1 MGIVFKQTSWNIV
14 TITVAI
20 LIGGIN
26 TLYFYPEFLR
36 EQYYGLVVFLL
47 ATSNLLQPL
56 MSFGAQHTIIKFF
69 SSFKNVKE
77 KDEFLSSII
86 FLPLFFILPVCFLV
100 VQFHDLIAEFL
111 SVKNPIIKSYVWVIF
126 LVSFATS
133 YFEVF
138 YAWSRVQFKSIFGNI
153 LKEIYPRIA
162 VFILLFLVSIDILTK
177 ENFVWWL
184 TGLYYIRLIIM
195 IIYSLF
201 LYTPKFSVKIPNNF
215 KEILSYS
222 IYILLAGSAASF
234 LIDIDKYM
242 IPQKQAISQTAY
254 YAVAVFIATVVEI
267 PGRAMF
273 QIINPLVAR
282 SLNENNINELNDLYT
297 KSSINLLIIAGL
309 FFLVININIVPF
321 YNLMSSSSYGDA
333 IWVVLMI
340 SLSKLILMSFGCGP
354 AILATSK
361 FYKITLPFSIFM
373 AVSVYFLND
382 ILIDIYS
389 INGAALSTLIVVI
402 FFTFFKILYIKFKL
416 DIIPY
421 SIHTIKV
428 LAIILFTFFIFVGID
443 NDGRLFYFLF
453 SDLEFEFSNV
463 LEIIFNSVLV
473 SSLYL
478 YIVYKSKSSKSV
490 NNFINK
496 LLRGNFRL

>member
-14 TITVAI
+14 TITIAI

-36 EQYYGLVVFLL
+36 EKYYGLVVFLL

-69 SSFKNVKE
+69 SSFKNIKE

-273 QIINPLVAR
+273 QIINPLVAKA
-282 SLNENNINELNDLYT
+282 LNEENFVELKNLY
-297 KSSINLLIIAGL
+297 KQSSENLLIVCGL
-309 FFLVININIVPF
+309 FFLLINLNIDSF
-321 YNLMSSSSYGDA
+321 YMLLNNQEYSDA
-333 IWVVLMI
+333 SLVVLII
-340 SLSKLILMSFGCGP
+340 SSAKLIQMSFGCGP

-361 FYKITLPFSIFM
+361 FYKITLPFSIAM

-382 ILIDIYS
+382 YLIDLYG
-389 INGAALSTLIVVI
+389 INGAAISTFIVLLI
-402 FFTFFKILYIKFKL
+402 FTVLKIIYIRNKVKL
-416 DIIPY
+416 QPFNFN
-421 SIHTIKV
+421 SIKV
-428 LAIILFTFFIFVGID
+428 FTSILLIYFFNSYINLELSPLIEIIIRSIIILIT
-443 NDGRLFYFLF
+443 Y
-453 SDLEFEFSNV
+453 
-463 LEIIFNSVLV
+463 VLV
-473 SSLYL
+473 
-478 YIVYKSKSSKSV
+478 INFFGVSKKMKDLL
-490 NNFINK
+490 NTNF
-496 LLRGNFRL
+496 

>member
-69 SSFKNVKE
+69 SSFKNSKE

-100 VQFHDLIAEFL
+100 IQFHDLIAEFL

-215 KEILSYS
+215 KEILLYS

-273 QIINPLVAR
+273 QIINPLVAKA
-282 SLNENNINELNDLYT
+282 LNEENFVELKNLY
-297 KSSINLLIIAGL
+297 KQSSENLLIVCGL
-309 FFLVININIVPF
+309 FFLLINLNIDSF
-321 YNLMSSSSYGDA
+321 YMLLNNQEYSDA
-333 IWVVLMI
+333 SLVVLII
-340 SLSKLILMSFGCGP
+340 SSAKLIQMSFGCGP

-361 FYKITLPFSIFM
+361 FYKITLPFSIAM

-382 ILIDIYS
+382 YLIDLYG
-389 INGAALSTLIVVI
+389 INGAAISTFIVLLIFTVLKIIYIRYKVKLQPFNFNSIKIFTSILLIYFFNSYINLELSPLIE
-402 FFTFFKILYIKFKL
+402 
-416 DIIPY
+416 IIIR
-421 SIHTIKV
+421 SV
-428 LAIILFTFFIFVGID
+428 IILMTYVIIIYFFGV
-443 NDGRLFYFLF
+443 
-453 SDLEFEFSNV
+453 SKKMKDLLNT
-463 LEIIFNSVLV
+463 
-473 SSLYL
+473 
-478 YIVYKSKSSKSV
+478 
-490 NNFINK
+490 NF
-496 LLRGNFRL
+496 

>member
-69 SSFKNVKE
+69 SSFKNIKE

-273 QIINPLVAR
+273 QIINPLVAKA
-282 SLNENNINELNDLYT
+282 LNEENFIELKNLYSQ
-297 KSSINLLIIAGL
+297 SSENLLIVCGL
-309 FFLVININIVPF
+309 FFLLINLNIDSF
-321 YNLMSSSSYGDA
+321 YMLLNNQEYSNASL
-333 IWVVLMI
+333 VVLII
-340 SLSKLILMSFGCGP
+340 SSAKLIQMSFGCGP

-361 FYKITLPFSIFM
+361 FYKITLPFSIAM
-373 AVSVYFLND
+373 AISVYFLND
-382 ILIDIYS
+382 YLIDLYG
-389 INGAALSTLIVVI
+389 INGAAISTFIVLLIFTVLKIIYIRYKVKLQPFNFNSIKIFTSILLIYFFNSYINLELSPLIE
-402 FFTFFKILYIKFKL
+402 
-416 DIIPY
+416 IIIR
-421 SIHTIKV
+421 SI
-428 LAIILFTFFIFVGID
+428 IILITYVLIIYFFGV
-443 NDGRLFYFLF
+443 
-453 SDLEFEFSNV
+453 SKKMKDLLNT
-463 LEIIFNSVLV
+463 
-473 SSLYL
+473 
-478 YIVYKSKSSKSV
+478 
-490 NNFINK
+490 NF
-496 LLRGNFRL
+496 

>member
-14 TITVAI
+14 TITIAI

-69 SSFKNVKE
+69 SSFKNIKE

-184 TGLYYIRLIIM
+184 TGLYYIRLAIM

-273 QIINPLVAR
+273 QIINPLVAKA
-282 SLNENNINELNDLYT
+282 LNEENFVELKNLY
-297 KSSINLLIIAGL
+297 KQSSENLLIVCGL
-309 FFLVININIVPF
+309 FFLLINLNIDSF
-321 YNLMSSSSYGDA
+321 YMLLNNQEYSNASL
-333 IWVVLMI
+333 VVLII
-340 SLSKLILMSFGCGP
+340 SSAKLIQMSFGCGP

-361 FYKITLPFSIFM
+361 FYKITLPFSIAM
-373 AVSVYFLND
+373 AVSVYFFND
-382 ILIDIYS
+382 YLIDLYG
-389 INGAALSTLIVVI
+389 INGAAISTFIVLLIFTVLKIIYIRYKVKLQPFNFNSIKIFTSILLIYFFNSYINLELSPLIE
-402 FFTFFKILYIKFKL
+402 
-416 DIIPY
+416 IIIR
-421 SIHTIKV
+421 SI
-428 LAIILFTFFIFVGID
+428 IILIT
-443 NDGRLFYFLF
+443 Y
-453 SDLEFEFSNV
+453 
-463 LEIIFNSVLV
+463 VLV
-473 SSLYL
+473 IYFFG
-478 YIVYKSKSSKSV
+478 VSKKMKDLL
-490 NNFINK
+490 NTNF
-496 LLRGNFRL
+496 

>member
-138 YAWSRVQFKSIFGNI
+138 YAWSRVHFKSIFGNI

-273 QIINPLVAR
+273 QIINPLVAKA
-282 SLNENNINELNDLYT
+282 LNEENFIELKNLYSQ
-297 KSSINLLIIAGL
+297 SSENLLIVCGL
-309 FFLVININIVPF
+309 FFLLINLNIDSF
-321 YNLMSSSSYGDA
+321 YMLLNNQEYSDA
-333 IWVVLMI
+333 SLVVLII
-340 SLSKLILMSFGCGP
+340 SSAKLIQMSFGCGP

-361 FYKITLPFSIFM
+361 FYKITLPFSIAM

-382 ILIDIYS
+382 YLIDLYG
-389 INGAALSTLIVVI
+389 INGAAISTFIVLLIFTVLKIIYIRYKVKLQPFNFNSIKIFTSILLIYFFNSYINLELSPLIE
-402 FFTFFKILYIKFKL
+402 
-416 DIIPY
+416 IIIR
-421 SIHTIKV
+421 SI
-428 LAIILFTFFIFVGID
+428 IILIT
-443 NDGRLFYFLF
+443 Y
-453 SDLEFEFSNV
+453 
-463 LEIIFNSVLV
+463 VLV
-473 SSLYL
+473 IYFFG
-478 YIVYKSKSSKSV
+478 VSKKMKDLL
-490 NNFINK
+490 NTNF
-496 LLRGNFRL
+496 

>member
-273 QIINPLVAR
+273 QIINPLVAKA
-282 SLNENNINELNDLYT
+282 LNEENFIELKNLYNQ
-297 KSSINLLIIAGL
+297 SSENLLIVCGL
-309 FFLVININIVPF
+309 FFLLINLNIDSF
-321 YNLMSSSSYGDA
+321 YMLLNNQEYSNASL
-333 IWVVLMI
+333 VVLII
-340 SLSKLILMSFGCGP
+340 SSAKLIQMSFGCGP

-361 FYKITLPFSIFM
+361 FYKITLPFSIAM

-382 ILIDIYS
+382 YLIDLYG
-389 INGAALSTLIVVI
+389 INGAAISTFIVLLIFTVLKIIYIRYKVKLQPFNFNSIKIFTSILLIYFFNSYINLELSPLIE
-402 FFTFFKILYIKFKL
+402 
-416 DIIPY
+416 IIIR
-421 SIHTIKV
+421 SI
-428 LAIILFTFFIFVGID
+428 IILITYVLIIYFFGV
-443 NDGRLFYFLF
+443 
-453 SDLEFEFSNV
+453 SKKMKDLLNTDF
-463 LEIIFNSVLV
+463 
-473 SSLYL
+473 
-478 YIVYKSKSSKSV
+478 
-490 NNFINK
+490 
-496 LLRGNFRL
+496 

>member
-138 YAWSRVQFKSIFGNI
+138 YAWSRVHFKSIFGNI

-273 QIINPLVAR
+273 QIINPLVAKA
-282 SLNENNINELNDLYT
+282 LNEENFVELKNLY
-297 KSSINLLIIAGL
+297 KQSSENLLIVCGL
-309 FFLVININIVPF
+309 FFLLINLNIDSF
-321 YNLMSSSSYGDA
+321 YMLLNNQEYSNASL
-333 IWVVLMI
+333 VVLII
-340 SLSKLILMSFGCGP
+340 SSAKLIQMSFGCGP

-361 FYKITLPFSIFM
+361 FYKITLPFSIAM

-382 ILIDIYS
+382 YLIDLYG
-389 INGAALSTLIVVI
+389 INGAAISTFIVLLIFTVLKIIYIRYKVKLQPFNFNSIKIFTSILLIYFFNSYINLELSPLIE
-402 FFTFFKILYIKFKL
+402 
-416 DIIPY
+416 IIIR
-421 SIHTIKV
+421 SI
-428 LAIILFTFFIFVGID
+428 IILIT
-443 NDGRLFYFLF
+443 Y
-453 SDLEFEFSNV
+453 
-463 LEIIFNSVLV
+463 VLV
-473 SSLYL
+473 IYFFG
-478 YIVYKSKSSKSV
+478 VSKKMKDLL
-490 NNFINK
+490 NTNF
-496 LLRGNFRL
+496 

>member
-14 TITVAI
+14 TITIAI

-69 SSFKNVKE
+69 SSFKNIKE

-273 QIINPLVAR
+273 QIINPLVAKA
-282 SLNENNINELNDLYT
+282 LNEENFVELKNLY
-297 KSSINLLIIAGL
+297 KQSSENLLIVCGL
-309 FFLVININIVPF
+309 FFLLINLNIDSF
-321 YNLMSSSSYGDA
+321 YMFLNNQEYSDA
-333 IWVVLMI
+333 SLVVLII
-340 SLSKLILMSFGCGP
+340 SSAKLIQMSFGCGP

-361 FYKITLPFSIFM
+361 FYKITLPFSIAM

-382 ILIDIYS
+382 YLIDLYG
-389 INGAALSTLIVVI
+389 INGAAISTFIVLLIFTVLKIIYIRYKVKLQPFNFNSIKIFTSILLIYFFNSYINLELSPLIE
-402 FFTFFKILYIKFKL
+402 
-416 DIIPY
+416 IIIR
-421 SIHTIKV
+421 SI
-428 LAIILFTFFIFVGID
+428 IILIT
-443 NDGRLFYFLF
+443 Y
-453 SDLEFEFSNV
+453 
-463 LEIIFNSVLV
+463 VLV
-473 SSLYL
+473 IYFFG
-478 YIVYKSKSSKSV
+478 VSKKMKDLL
-490 NNFINK
+490 NANF
-496 LLRGNFRL
+496 

>member
-69 SSFKNVKE
+69 SSFKNIKE

-273 QIINPLVAR
+273 QIINPLVAKA
-282 SLNENNINELNDLYT
+282 LNEENFVELKNLY
-297 KSSINLLIIAGL
+297 KQSSENLLIVCGL
-309 FFLVININIVPF
+309 FFLLINLNIDSF
-321 YNLMSSSSYGDA
+321 YMLLNNQEYSDA
-333 IWVVLMI
+333 SLVVLII
-340 SLSKLILMSFGCGP
+340 SSAKLIQMSFGCGP

-361 FYKITLPFSIFM
+361 FYKITLPFSIAM

-382 ILIDIYS
+382 YLIDLYG
-389 INGAALSTLIVVI
+389 INGAAISTFIVLLIFTVLKIIYIRYKVKLQPFNFNSIKIFTSILLIYFFNSYINLELSPLIE
-402 FFTFFKILYIKFKL
+402 
-416 DIIPY
+416 IIIR
-421 SIHTIKV
+421 SI
-428 LAIILFTFFIFVGID
+428 IILITYVLIIYFFGV
-443 NDGRLFYFLF
+443 
-453 SDLEFEFSNV
+453 SKKMKDLLNT
-463 LEIIFNSVLV
+463 
-473 SSLYL
+473 
-478 YIVYKSKSSKSV
+478 
-490 NNFINK
+490 NF
-496 LLRGNFRL
+496 

>member
-69 SSFKNVKE
+69 SSFKNINE

-184 TGLYYIRLIIM
+184 TGLYYIRLAIM

-273 QIINPLVAR
+273 QIINPLVAKA
-282 SLNENNINELNDLYT
+282 LNEENFIELKNLYSQ
-297 KSSINLLIIAGL
+297 SSENLLIVCGL
-309 FFLVININIVPF
+309 FFLLINLNIDSF
-321 YNLMSSSSYGDA
+321 YMLLNNQEYSDA
-333 IWVVLMI
+333 SLVVLII
-340 SLSKLILMSFGCGP
+340 SSAKLIQMSFGCGP

-361 FYKITLPFSIFM
+361 FYKITLPFSIAM

-382 ILIDIYS
+382 YLIDLYG
-389 INGAALSTLIVVI
+389 INGAAISTFIVLLI
-402 FFTFFKILYIKFKL
+402 FTVLKIIYIRYKVKL
-416 DIIPY
+416 QPFNFN
-421 SIHTIKV
+421 SIKV
-428 LAIILFTFFIFVGID
+428 FTSILLIYFFNSYINLELSPLIEIIIRSIIILIT
-443 NDGRLFYFLF
+443 Y
-453 SDLEFEFSNV
+453 
-463 LEIIFNSVLV
+463 VLV
-473 SSLYL
+473 
-478 YIVYKSKSSKSV
+478 INFFGVSKKMKDLL
-490 NNFINK
+490 NTNF
-496 LLRGNFRL
+496 

>member
-69 SSFKNVKE
+69 SSFKNIKE

-100 VQFHDLIAEFL
+100 IQFHDLIAEFL

-273 QIINPLVAR
+273 QIINPLVAKA
-282 SLNENNINELNDLYT
+282 LNEENFVELKNLY
-297 KSSINLLIIAGL
+297 KQSSENLLIVCGL
-309 FFLVININIVPF
+309 FFLLINLNIDSF
-321 YNLMSSSSYGDA
+321 YMLLNNQEYSDA
-333 IWVVLMI
+333 SLVVLII
-340 SLSKLILMSFGCGP
+340 SSAKLIQMSFGCGP

-361 FYKITLPFSIFM
+361 FYKITLPFSIAM

-382 ILIDIYS
+382 YLIDLYG
-389 INGAALSTLIVVI
+389 INGAAISTFIVLLIFTVLKIIYIRYKVKLQPFNFNSIKIFTSILLIYFFNSYINLELSPLIE
-402 FFTFFKILYIKFKL
+402 
-416 DIIPY
+416 IIIR
-421 SIHTIKV
+421 SV
-428 LAIILFTFFIFVGID
+428 IILMTYFIIIYFFG
-443 NDGRLFYFLF
+443 L
-453 SDLEFEFSNV
+453 SKKMKDLLNT
-463 LEIIFNSVLV
+463 
-473 SSLYL
+473 
-478 YIVYKSKSSKSV
+478 
-490 NNFINK
+490 NF
-496 LLRGNFRL
+496 

>member
-20 LIGGIN
+20 LIGGVN

-69 SSFKNVKE
+69 SSFKNIKE

-273 QIINPLVAR
+273 QIINPLVAKA
-282 SLNENNINELNDLYT
+282 LNEENFVELKNLY
-297 KSSINLLIIAGL
+297 KQSSENLLIVCGL
-309 FFLVININIVPF
+309 FFLLINLNIDSF
-321 YNLMSSSSYGDA
+321 YMLLNNQEYSDA
-333 IWVVLMI
+333 SLVVLII
-340 SLSKLILMSFGCGP
+340 SSAKLIQMSFGCGP

-361 FYKITLPFSIFM
+361 FYKITLPFSIAM

-382 ILIDIYS
+382 YLIDLYG
-389 INGAALSTLIVVI
+389 INGAAISTFIVLLIFTVLKIIYIRYKVKLQPFNFNSIKIFTSILLIYFFNSYINLELSPLIE
-402 FFTFFKILYIKFKL
+402 
-416 DIIPY
+416 IIIR
-421 SIHTIKV
+421 SV
-428 LAIILFTFFIFVGID
+428 IILMTYVIIIYFFGV
-443 NDGRLFYFLF
+443 
-453 SDLEFEFSNV
+453 SKKMKDLLNT
-463 LEIIFNSVLV
+463 
-473 SSLYL
+473 
-478 YIVYKSKSSKSV
+478 
-490 NNFINK
+490 NF
-496 LLRGNFRL
+496 

>member
-69 SSFKNVKE
+69 SSFKNIKE

-201 LYTPKFSVKIPNNF
+201 LYTPKFSVKIPSNF
-215 KEILSYS
+215 NEILSYS

-242 IPQKQAISQTAY
+242 IPQKQALSQTAY

-273 QIINPLVAR
+273 QIINPLVAKA
-282 SLNENNINELNDLYT
+282 LNEENFIELKNLYT
-297 KSSINLLIIAGL
+297 QSSENLLIVCGL
-309 FFLVININIVPF
+309 FFLLINLNIDSF
-321 YNLMSSSSYGDA
+321 YMLLNNQEYSNASL
-333 IWVVLMI
+333 VVLII
-340 SLSKLILMSFGCGP
+340 SSAKLIQMSFGCGP

-361 FYKITLPFSIFM
+361 FYKITLPFSIAM

-382 ILIDIYS
+382 YLIDLYG
-389 INGAALSTLIVVI
+389 INGAAISTFIVLLIFTVLKIIYIRYKVKLQPFNFNSIKIFTSILLIYFFNSYINLELSPLIE
-402 FFTFFKILYIKFKL
+402 
-416 DIIPY
+416 IIIR
-421 SIHTIKV
+421 SI
-428 LAIILFTFFIFVGID
+428 IILITYLLTI
-443 NDGRLFYFLF
+443 NYFGV
-453 SDLEFEFSNV
+453 SKKMKDLLNT
-463 LEIIFNSVLV
+463 
-473 SSLYL
+473 
-478 YIVYKSKSSKSV
+478 
-490 NNFINK
+490 NF
-496 LLRGNFRL
+496 

>member
-69 SSFKNVKE
+69 SSFKNIKE

-273 QIINPLVAR
+273 QIINPLVAKA
-282 SLNENNINELNDLYT
+282 LNEENFIELKNLYSQ
-297 KSSINLLIIAGL
+297 SSENLLIVCGL
-309 FFLVININIVPF
+309 FFLLINLNIDSF
-321 YNLMSSSSYGDA
+321 YMLLNNQEYSNASL
-333 IWVVLMI
+333 VVLII
-340 SLSKLILMSFGCGP
+340 SSAKLIQMSFGCGP

-361 FYKITLPFSIFM
+361 FYKITLPFSIAM

-382 ILIDIYS
+382 YLIDLYG
-389 INGAALSTLIVVI
+389 INGAAISTFIVLLIFTVLKIIYIRYKVKLQPFNFNSIKI
-402 FFTFFKILYIKFKL
+402 FTSILLIYFFNSYINLEFSPL
-416 DIIPY
+416 IEIIIR
-421 SIHTIKV
+421 SV
-428 LAIILFTFFIFVGID
+428 IILMTYLLIIYFFGV
-443 NDGRLFYFLF
+443 
-453 SDLEFEFSNV
+453 SKKMKDLLNTDF
-463 LEIIFNSVLV
+463 
-473 SSLYL
+473 
-478 YIVYKSKSSKSV
+478 
-490 NNFINK
+490 
-496 LLRGNFRL
+496 

>member
-20 LIGGIN
+20 LIGGVN

-184 TGLYYIRLIIM
+184 TGLYYIRLIII

-273 QIINPLVAR
+273 QIINPLVAKA
-282 SLNENNINELNDLYT
+282 LNEENFVELKNLY
-297 KSSINLLIIAGL
+297 KQSSENLLIVCGL
-309 FFLVININIVPF
+309 FFLLINLNIDSF
-321 YNLMSSSSYGDA
+321 YMLLNNQEYSNASL
-333 IWVVLMI
+333 VVLII
-340 SLSKLILMSFGCGP
+340 SSAKLIQMSFGCGP

-361 FYKITLPFSIFM
+361 FYKITLPFSIAM

-382 ILIDIYS
+382 YLIDLYG
-389 INGAALSTLIVVI
+389 INGAAISTFIVLLIFTVLKIIYIRYKVKLQPFNFNSIKIFTSILLIYFFNSYINLELSPLIE
-402 FFTFFKILYIKFKL
+402 
-416 DIIPY
+416 IIIR
-421 SIHTIKV
+421 SI
-428 LAIILFTFFIFVGID
+428 IILIT
-443 NDGRLFYFLF
+443 Y
-453 SDLEFEFSNV
+453 
-463 LEIIFNSVLV
+463 VLV
-473 SSLYL
+473 IYFFG
-478 YIVYKSKSSKSV
+478 VSKKMKDLL
-490 NNFINK
+490 NTNF
-496 LLRGNFRL
+496 

>member
-14 TITVAI
+14 TITIAI

-69 SSFKNVKE
+69 SSFKNIKE

-86 FLPLFFILPVCFLV
+86 FLPLFFILPICFLV

-138 YAWSRVQFKSIFGNI
+138 YAWSRVHFKSIFGNI

-184 TGLYYIRLIIM
+184 TGLYYIRLTIM

-273 QIINPLVAR
+273 QIINPLVAKA
-282 SLNENNINELNDLYT
+282 LNEENFVELKNLY
-297 KSSINLLIIAGL
+297 KQSSENLLIVCGL
-309 FFLVININIVPF
+309 FFLLINLNIDSF
-321 YNLMSSSSYGDA
+321 YMFLNNQEYSDA
-333 IWVVLMI
+333 SLVVLII
-340 SLSKLILMSFGCGP
+340 SSAKLIQMSFGCGP

-361 FYKITLPFSIFM
+361 FYKITLPFSIAM

-382 ILIDIYS
+382 YLIDLYG
-389 INGAALSTLIVVI
+389 INGAAISTFIVLLIFTVLKIIYIRYKVKLQPFNFNSIKI
-402 FFTFFKILYIKFKL
+402 FTSILLIYFFNSYINLEFSPL
-416 DIIPY
+416 IEIIIR
-421 SIHTIKV
+421 SI
-428 LAIILFTFFIFVGID
+428 IILIT
-443 NDGRLFYFLF
+443 Y
-453 SDLEFEFSNV
+453 
-463 LEIIFNSVLV
+463 VLV
-473 SSLYL
+473 
-478 YIVYKSKSSKSV
+478 IDFFGVSKKMKDLL
-490 NNFINK
+490 NTNF
-496 LLRGNFRL
+496 

>member
-273 QIINPLVAR
+273 QIINPLVAKA
-282 SLNENNINELNDLYT
+282 LNEENFIELKNLYSQ
-297 KSSINLLIIAGL
+297 SSENLLIVCGL
-309 FFLVININIVPF
+309 FFLLINLNIDSF
-321 YNLMSSSSYGDA
+321 YMLLNNQEYSNASL
-333 IWVVLMI
+333 VVLII
-340 SLSKLILMSFGCGP
+340 SSAKLIQMSFGCGP

-361 FYKITLPFSIFM
+361 FYKITLPFSIAM
-373 AVSVYFLND
+373 ALSVYFLND
-382 ILIDIYS
+382 YLIDLYG
-389 INGAALSTLIVVI
+389 INGAAISTFIVLLIFTVLKIIYIRYKVKLQPFNFNSIKIFTSILLIYFFNSYINLELSPLIE
-402 FFTFFKILYIKFKL
+402 
-416 DIIPY
+416 IIIR
-421 SIHTIKV
+421 SI
-428 LAIILFTFFIFVGID
+428 IILITYVLIIYFFGV
-443 NDGRLFYFLF
+443 
-453 SDLEFEFSNV
+453 SKKMKDLLNT
-463 LEIIFNSVLV
+463 
-473 SSLYL
+473 
-478 YIVYKSKSSKSV
+478 
-490 NNFINK
+490 NF
-496 LLRGNFRL
+496 

>member
-273 QIINPLVAR
+273 QIINPLVAKA
-282 SLNENNINELNDLYT
+282 LNEENFIELKNLYSQ
-297 KSSINLLIIAGL
+297 SSENLLIVCGL
-309 FFLVININIVPF
+309 FFLLINLNIDSF
-321 YNLMSSSSYGDA
+321 YMLLNNQEYSNASL
-333 IWVVLMI
+333 VVLII
-340 SLSKLILMSFGCGP
+340 SSAKLIQMSFGCGP

-361 FYKITLPFSIFM
+361 FYKITLPFSIAM

-382 ILIDIYS
+382 YLIDLYG
-389 INGAALSTLIVVI
+389 INGAAISTFIVLLIFTVLKIIYIRYKVKLQPFNFNSIKIFTSILLIYFFNSYINLELSPLIE
-402 FFTFFKILYIKFKL
+402 
-416 DIIPY
+416 IIIR
-421 SIHTIKV
+421 SI
-428 LAIILFTFFIFVGID
+428 IILITYVLIIYFFGV
-443 NDGRLFYFLF
+443 
-453 SDLEFEFSNV
+453 SKKMKDLLNT
-463 LEIIFNSVLV
+463 
-473 SSLYL
+473 
-478 YIVYKSKSSKSV
+478 
-490 NNFINK
+490 NF
-496 LLRGNFRL
+496 

>member
-1 MGIVFKQTSWNIV
+1 
-14 TITVAI
+14 
-20 LIGGIN
+20 
-26 TLYFYPEFLR
+26 
-36 EQYYGLVVFLL
+36 
-47 ATSNLLQPL
+47 

-69 SSFKNVKE
+69 SSFKNIKE

-138 YAWSRVQFKSIFGNI
+138 YAWSRVQFKSIIGNI

-177 ENFVWWL
+177 ENFVWCL

-273 QIINPLVAR
+273 QIINPLVAKA
-282 SLNENNINELNDLYT
+282 LNEENFVELKNLY
-297 KSSINLLIIAGL
+297 KQSSENLLIVCGL
-309 FFLVININIVPF
+309 FFLLINLNIDSF
-321 YNLMSSSSYGDA
+321 YMLLNNQEYSNASL
-333 IWVVLMI
+333 VVLII
-340 SLSKLILMSFGCGP
+340 SSAKLIQMSFGCGP

-361 FYKITLPFSIFM
+361 FYKITLPFSIAM

-382 ILIDIYS
+382 YLIDLYG
-389 INGAALSTLIVVI
+389 INGAAISTFIVLLIFTVLKIIYIRCKVKLQPFNFNSIKIFTSILLIYFFNSYINLELSPLIE
-402 FFTFFKILYIKFKL
+402 
-416 DIIPY
+416 IIIR
-421 SIHTIKV
+421 SI
-428 LAIILFTFFIFVGID
+428 IILITYVLIIYFFGV
-443 NDGRLFYFLF
+443 
-453 SDLEFEFSNV
+453 SKKMKDLLNT
-463 LEIIFNSVLV
+463 
-473 SSLYL
+473 
-478 YIVYKSKSSKSV
+478 
-490 NNFINK
+490 NF
-496 LLRGNFRL
+496 

>member
-201 LYTPKFSVKIPNNF
+201 LYTPKFSVKIPNNY

-273 QIINPLVAR
+273 QIINPLVAKA
-282 SLNENNINELNDLYT
+282 LNEENFVELKNLY
-297 KSSINLLIIAGL
+297 KQSSENLLIVCGL
-309 FFLVININIVPF
+309 FFLLINLNIDSF
-321 YNLMSSSSYGDA
+321 YMLLNNQEYSNASL
-333 IWVVLMI
+333 VVLII
-340 SLSKLILMSFGCGP
+340 SSAKLIQMSFGCGP

-361 FYKITLPFSIFM
+361 FYKITLPFSIAM

-382 ILIDIYS
+382 YLIDLYG
-389 INGAALSTLIVVI
+389 INGAAISTFIVLLIFTVLKIIYIRYKVKLQPFNFNSIKIFTSILLIYFFNSYINLELSPLIE
-402 FFTFFKILYIKFKL
+402 
-416 DIIPY
+416 IIIR
-421 SIHTIKV
+421 SI
-428 LAIILFTFFIFVGID
+428 IILIT
-443 NDGRLFYFLF
+443 Y
-453 SDLEFEFSNV
+453 
-463 LEIIFNSVLV
+463 VLV
-473 SSLYL
+473 
-478 YIVYKSKSSKSV
+478 IDFFGVSKKMKDLL
-490 NNFINK
+490 NTNF
-496 LLRGNFRL
+496 

>member
-20 LIGGIN
+20 LIGGVN

-184 TGLYYIRLIIM
+184 TGLYYIRLIII

-273 QIINPLVAR
+273 QIINPLVAKA
-282 SLNENNINELNDLYT
+282 LNEENFIELKNLYT
-297 KSSINLLIIAGL
+297 LSSENLLIVCGL
-309 FFLVININIVPF
+309 FFLLINLNIDSF
-321 YNLMSSSSYGDA
+321 YMLLNNQEYSNASL
-333 IWVVLMI
+333 VVLII
-340 SLSKLILMSFGCGP
+340 SSAKLIQMSFGCGP

-361 FYKITLPFSIFM
+361 FYKITLPFSIAM

-382 ILIDIYS
+382 YLIDLYG
-389 INGAALSTLIVVI
+389 INGAAISTFIVLLIFTVLKIIYIRYKVKLQPFNFNSIKIFTSILLIYFFNSYINLELSPLIE
-402 FFTFFKILYIKFKL
+402 
-416 DIIPY
+416 IIIR
-421 SIHTIKV
+421 SI
-428 LAIILFTFFIFVGID
+428 IILIT
-443 NDGRLFYFLF
+443 Y
-453 SDLEFEFSNV
+453 
-463 LEIIFNSVLV
+463 VLV
-473 SSLYL
+473 IYFFG
-478 YIVYKSKSSKSV
+478 VSKKMKDLL
-490 NNFINK
+490 NANF
-496 LLRGNFRL
+496 

>member
-111 SVKNPIIKSYVWVIF
+111 SVKNPIIKSYVWIIF

-273 QIINPLVAR
+273 QIINPLVAKA
-282 SLNENNINELNDLYT
+282 LNEENFIELKNLYSQ
-297 KSSINLLIIAGL
+297 SSENLLIVCGL
-309 FFLVININIVPF
+309 FFLLINLNIDSF
-321 YNLMSSSSYGDA
+321 YMLLNNQEYSNASL
-333 IWVVLMI
+333 VVLII
-340 SLSKLILMSFGCGP
+340 SSAKLIQMSFGCGP

-361 FYKITLPFSIFM
+361 FYKITLPFSIAM

-382 ILIDIYS
+382 YLIDLYG
-389 INGAALSTLIVVI
+389 INGAAISTFIVLLIFTVLKIIYIRYKVKLQPFNFNSIKIFTSILLIYFFNSYINLELSPLIE
-402 FFTFFKILYIKFKL
+402 
-416 DIIPY
+416 IIIR
-421 SIHTIKV
+421 SI
-428 LAIILFTFFIFVGID
+428 IILITYVLIIYFFGV
-443 NDGRLFYFLF
+443 
-453 SDLEFEFSNV
+453 SKKMKDLLNT
-463 LEIIFNSVLV
+463 
-473 SSLYL
+473 
-478 YIVYKSKSSKSV
+478 
-490 NNFINK
+490 NF
-496 LLRGNFRL
+496 

>member
-1 MGIVFKQTSWNIV
+1 
-14 TITVAI
+14 
-20 LIGGIN
+20 
-26 TLYFYPEFLR
+26 
-36 EQYYGLVVFLL
+36 
-47 ATSNLLQPL
+47 

-69 SSFKNVKE
+69 SSFKNIKE

-215 KEILSYS
+215 KEILLYS

-273 QIINPLVAR
+273 QIINPLVAKA
-282 SLNENNINELNDLYT
+282 LNEENFVELKNLY
-297 KSSINLLIIAGL
+297 KQSSENLLIVCGL
-309 FFLVININIVPF
+309 FFLLINLNIDSF
-321 YNLMSSSSYGDA
+321 YMLLNNQEYSNASL
-333 IWVVLMI
+333 VVLII
-340 SLSKLILMSFGCGP
+340 SSAKLIQMSFGCGP

-361 FYKITLPFSIFM
+361 FYKITLPFSIAM

-382 ILIDIYS
+382 YLIDLYG
-389 INGAALSTLIVVI
+389 INGAAISTFIVLLIFTVLKIIYIRYKVKLQPFNFNSIKIFTSILLIYFFNSYINLELSPLIE
-402 FFTFFKILYIKFKL
+402 
-416 DIIPY
+416 IIIR
-421 SIHTIKV
+421 SI
-428 LAIILFTFFIFVGID
+428 IILIT
-443 NDGRLFYFLF
+443 Y
-453 SDLEFEFSNV
+453 
-463 LEIIFNSVLV
+463 VLV
-473 SSLYL
+473 
-478 YIVYKSKSSKSV
+478 INFFGVSKKMKDLL
-490 NNFINK
+490 NTNF
-496 LLRGNFRL
+496 

>member
-20 LIGGIN
+20 LIGGVN

-69 SSFKNVKE
+69 SSFKNIKE

-184 TGLYYIRLIIM
+184 TGLYYIRLAIM

-273 QIINPLVAR
+273 QIINPLVAKA
-282 SLNENNINELNDLYT
+282 LNEENFVELKNLY
-297 KSSINLLIIAGL
+297 KQSSENLLIVCGL
-309 FFLVININIVPF
+309 FFLLINLNIDSF
-321 YNLMSSSSYGDA
+321 YMLLNNQEYSNASL
-333 IWVVLMI
+333 VVLII
-340 SLSKLILMSFGCGP
+340 SSAKLIQMSFGCGP

-361 FYKITLPFSIFM
+361 FYKITLPFSIAM

-382 ILIDIYS
+382 YLIDLYG
-389 INGAALSTLIVVI
+389 INGAAISTFIVLLIFTVLKIIYIRYKVKLQPFNFNSIKIFTSILLIYFFNSYINLELSPLIE
-402 FFTFFKILYIKFKL
+402 
-416 DIIPY
+416 IIIR
-421 SIHTIKV
+421 SI
-428 LAIILFTFFIFVGID
+428 IILIT
-443 NDGRLFYFLF
+443 Y
-453 SDLEFEFSNV
+453 
-463 LEIIFNSVLV
+463 VLV
-473 SSLYL
+473 IYFFG
-478 YIVYKSKSSKSV
+478 VSKKMKDLL
-490 NNFINK
+490 NTNF
-496 LLRGNFRL
+496 

>member
-69 SSFKNVKE
+69 SSFKNIKE

-273 QIINPLVAR
+273 QIINPLVAKA
-282 SLNENNINELNDLYT
+282 LNEENFVELKNLY
-297 KSSINLLIIAGL
+297 KQSSENLLIVCGL
-309 FFLVININIVPF
+309 FFLLINLNIDSF
-321 YNLMSSSSYGDA
+321 YMLLNNQEYSDA
-333 IWVVLMI
+333 SLVVLII
-340 SLSKLILMSFGCGP
+340 SSAKLIQMSFGCGP

-361 FYKITLPFSIFM
+361 FYKITLPFSIAM

-382 ILIDIYS
+382 YLIDLYG
-389 INGAALSTLIVVI
+389 INGAAISTFIVLLIFTVLKIIYIRYKVKLQPFNFNSIKIFTSILLIYFFNSYINLELSPLIE
-402 FFTFFKILYIKFKL
+402 
-416 DIIPY
+416 IIIR
-421 SIHTIKV
+421 SV
-428 LAIILFTFFIFVGID
+428 IILMTYVIIIYFFGV
-443 NDGRLFYFLF
+443 
-453 SDLEFEFSNV
+453 SKKMKDLLNT
-463 LEIIFNSVLV
+463 
-473 SSLYL
+473 
-478 YIVYKSKSSKSV
+478 
-490 NNFINK
+490 NF
-496 LLRGNFRL
+496 